1 MSELHAEIAK
11 ALSLEAKR
19 ALIDTHEGR
28 SVALPPGPLAPVV
41 WEELHRHGLIERL
54 IGRLTVRGEV
64 VREYV
69 LEMMLP

>member
-19 ALIDTHEGR
+19 ALIDTREDQPA
-28 SVALPPGPLAPVV
+28 ALPPGPLAEVV
-41 WEELHRHGLIERL
+41 RQELGAAGLIWPIL
-54 IGRLTVRGEV
+54 DLLTVRGEV